1 MSVSVPNLSQ
11 ASLKKNSSKID
22 FQCHK
27 KILKFSQCVELVTLN
42 FIALL
47 IETKIEFG
55 QVAFAK
61 IMFNLIAKKKGLL
74 CFDLDLLPIL

>member
-1 MSVSVPNLSQ
+1 MTQKIFKIPLSV
-11 ASLKKNSSKID
+11 K
-22 FQCHK
+22 
-27 KILKFSQCVELVTLN
+27 LVTLN